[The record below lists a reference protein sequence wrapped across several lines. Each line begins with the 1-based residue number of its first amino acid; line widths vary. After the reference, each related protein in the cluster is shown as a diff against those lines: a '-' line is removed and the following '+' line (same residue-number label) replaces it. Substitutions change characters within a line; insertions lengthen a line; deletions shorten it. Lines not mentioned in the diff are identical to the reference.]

1 MIDQVSHDIELK
13 CSRWN
18 SLVTLLFCFTVSVV
32 MKPPPSD
39 IAENLPVPH
48 VPVSVVNSRVRIIY
62 CDLLYVCVLHTMVI
76 KLNLCAC
83 ELKFKSYAM
92 TDFACLKWA
101 IMLPVSF
108 TRSRRLSLSR
118 NTLSFMFRDKLKQP
132 PGKRSVSCINLM
144 LVLR

>member
-1 MIDQVSHDIELK
+1 
-13 CSRWN
+13 
-18 SLVTLLFCFTVSVV
+18 

-62 CDLLYVCVLHTMVI
+62 CDLLYVCVLHTMAI

-92 TDFACLKWA
+92 TDFACLK
-101 IMLPVSF
+101 
-108 TRSRRLSLSR
+108 
-118 NTLSFMFRDKLKQP
+118 
-132 PGKRSVSCINLM
+132 
-144 LVLR
+144 